1 MPKALTHPK
10 KDVLSAF
17 GLGKLPPERS
27 HEVEAHIAECE
38 PCCETLLNLQSNT
51 FIDLVRSSNADQA
64 NPANN
69 HAQHNHAQHNQVQH
83 NQVQHNQVQ
92 HNQVQH
98 NQVQSHRQVSEAVV
112 PPELIN
118 HSRYRAVELLGRGG
132 MGDVYKAEHRLMNRL
147 VAMKLINREWPVPRQ
162 A

>member
-83 NQVQHNQVQ
+83 NQVQ
-92 HNQVQH
+92 
-98 NQVQSHRQVSEAVV
+98 SHRQVSEAVV